1 MIAVLAVVRQ
11 TPVVFAKRGKFEGM
25 EAENEEIKNSKF
37 AKPMR
42 PHKLL
47 SNA

>member
-1 MIAVLAVVRQ
+1 LFDKLQ
-11 TPVVFAKRGKFEGM
+11 LFLQKEGKFEGM
-25 EAENEEIKNSKF
+25 KAENEEIKDSKF